1 MENYFDISTPEM
13 VLLGLLLFIGTA
25 FIALSKEGFMIFAGI
40 FVIGGVYSIVYIQ
53 HSAVLEKQFV
63 LEQFKQGEALECGLW
78 RGEGVLVDPNNGWR
92 YEESIGFI
100 KGDAIRNDPELCR
113 VINKEAPEPP
123 SLLYWAAFMTA
134 VATIIVMR
142 LLFRRFDKK
151 TPHMKEETSHADTPS
166 K

>member
-25 FIALSKEGFMIFAGI
+25 FIALSNDELKLFAGMV
-40 FVIGGVYSIVYIQ
+40 VIGSVYSIVYIQ
-53 HSAVLEKQFV
+53 HSAYMEKQFV
-63 LEQFKQGEALECGLW
+63 LEQFKQGESLECGLW

-113 VINKEAPEPP
+113 VISKEAPEPP
-123 SLLYWAAFMTA
+123 NLLYWAAFITT
-134 VATIIVMR
+134 VLSVM
-142 LLFRRFDKK
+142 LLRYALRSNEKLIQTD
-151 TPHMKEETSHADTPS
+151 EENDDEPRT